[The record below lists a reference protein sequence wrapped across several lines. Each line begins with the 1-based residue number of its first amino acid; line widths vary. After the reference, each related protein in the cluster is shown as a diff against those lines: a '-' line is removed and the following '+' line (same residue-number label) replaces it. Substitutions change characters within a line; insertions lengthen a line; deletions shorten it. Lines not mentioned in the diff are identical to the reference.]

1 MKTISLLLSAVSV
14 LALASLAAC
23 NPTGNT
29 DGFSSS
35 SAVSSLPE
43 VPGNAQAN
51 VIVDM
56 PQAGDK
62 VTSPFT
68 VSGKARGTWFF
79 EASFPVKLLDGNGN
93 EIVSAPAQASGD
105 WMTTDFVPFSVTLTF
120 TPPSTPTGTLVLQK
134 DNPSGLPENDA
145 SVEMP
150 VQF

>member
-1 MKTISLLLSAVSV
+1 MKTAPLLLSVVSV

-23 NPTGNT
+23 NPAGTTG
-29 DGFSSS
+29 GASSS
-35 SAVSSLPE
+35 SAAALPV
-43 VPGNAQAN
+43 VPGVAQAS
-51 VIVDM
+51 VIVDT
-56 PQAGDK
+56 PQAGDT
-62 VTSPFT
+62 VTSPLT
-68 VSGKARGTWFF
+68 VSGRARGTWFF

-93 EIVSAPAQASGD
+93 EIVSAPAKASGN

-120 TPPSTPTGTLVLQK
+120 DPPATPMGTLVLQK